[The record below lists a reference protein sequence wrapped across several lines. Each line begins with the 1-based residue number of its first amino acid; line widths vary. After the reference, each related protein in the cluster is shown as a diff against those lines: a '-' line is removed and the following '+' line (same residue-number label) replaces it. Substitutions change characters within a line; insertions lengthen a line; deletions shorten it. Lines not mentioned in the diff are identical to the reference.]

1 MITSFGGIQQTM
13 EVLNS
18 SEFHLAR
25 SGSQILFY
33 ITSKALAYLT
43 SYFREREGDVTSSK
57 KNQQQVHRM
66 H

>member
-25 SGSQILFY
+25 SGNQILFY

-43 SYFREREGDVTSSK
+43 S
-57 KNQQQVHRM
+57 
-66 H
+66 